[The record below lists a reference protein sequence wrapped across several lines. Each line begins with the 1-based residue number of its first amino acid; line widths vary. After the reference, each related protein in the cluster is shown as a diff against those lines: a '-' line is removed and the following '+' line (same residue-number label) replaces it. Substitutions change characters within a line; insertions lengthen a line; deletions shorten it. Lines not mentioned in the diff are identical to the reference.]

1 MLDWKTALGLS
12 LSLDSD
18 LSLGFAP
25 AAIDT
30 VFAMAADGMKF
41 VLVAVFAVLAAAA
54 AEAPATA
61 GSLSETGASIL
72 VLAAALS
79 CSVQRIG
86 SDLSFGSA
94 LD

>member
-1 MLDWKTALGLS
+1 MALGLS
-12 LSLDSD
+12 LRLDSG
-18 LSLGFAP
+18 LSSGFAP
-25 AAIDT
+25 AAIDV

-41 VLVAVFAVLAAAA
+41 VPAVAA
-54 AEAPATA
+54 AEVIATVD
-61 GSLSETGASIL
+61 SLPETGASIL

-79 CSVQRIG
+79 YSARRIG

>member
-1 MLDWKTALGLS
+1 MALGLS
-12 LSLDSD
+12 LSLDSG
-18 LSLGFAP
+18 LSSGFAP
-25 AAIDT
+25 AAIDA

-41 VLVAVFAVLAAAA
+41 VPAAVFAVLAAAA
-54 AEAPATA
+54 VEVPAAA
-61 GSLSETGASIL
+61 GSLSETGASVL

-86 SDLSFGSA
+86 SDLSFDSA

>member
-1 MLDWKTALGLS
+1 MALGLS
-12 LSLDSD
+12 LRLDSD
-18 LSLGFAP
+18 LGLGFAP

-30 VFAMAADGMKF
+30 VFAMAADGVKF

-54 AEAPATA
+54 AEALATV
-61 GSLSETGASIL
+61 GSLPETGASIL

>member
-41 VLVAVFAVLAAAA
+41 VLVAVFAVLAVAA

-61 GSLSETGASIL
+61 GSLSEAGASVL

-86 SDLSFGSA
+86 FDLSFDSV

>member
-1 MLDWKTALGLS
+1 MALGLS
-12 LSLDSD
+12 LRLDSD
-18 LSLGFAP
+18 LGLGFAL

-54 AEAPATA
+54 AEALAAA
-61 GSLSETGASIL
+61 GSLETWASVL
-72 VLAAALS
+72 VLAVVLS
-79 CSVQRIG
+79 YSARRIG
-86 SDLSFGSA
+86 SDLSFDSA

>member
-1 MLDWKTALGLS
+1 MALGLS
-12 LSLDSD
+12 LRLDSD
-18 LSLGFAP
+18 LGLGFAP

-41 VLVAVFAVLAAAA
+41 VPAVAA
-54 AEAPATA
+54 AEVIATVD
-61 GSLSETGASIL
+61 SLPETGASIL

-86 SDLSFGSA
+86 SDLSFDSA

>member
-1 MLDWKTALGLS
+1 MALGLS
-12 LSLDSD
+12 LRLDSD
-18 LSLGFAP
+18 LGLGFAP

-54 AEAPATA
+54 AEALAAA
-61 GSLSETGASIL
+61 GSLETWASVL
-72 VLAAALS
+72 VLAVVLS
-79 CSVQRIG
+79 YSARRIG
-86 SDLSFGSA
+86 SDLSFDSA

>member
-18 LSLGFAP
+18 LGSGFAS

-41 VLVAVFAVLAAAA
+41 VLVAVFAVPAAAA

-61 GSLSETGASIL
+61 GSLSETGASVL
-72 VLAAALS
+72 VLAAALNYLAR
-79 CSVQRIG
+79 RIG
-86 SDLSFGSA
+86 SDLSFDSA

>member
-1 MLDWKTALGLS
+1 MALS
-12 LSLDSD
+12 LSLRLDSD
-18 LSLGFAP
+18 LGLGFAP
-25 AAIDT
+25 AAIDA

-41 VLVAVFAVLAAAA
+41 VLAAVFAVLAAAA
-54 AEAPATA
+54 AEVIATVD
-61 GSLSETGASIL
+61 SLPETGASIL

>member
-1 MLDWKTALGLS
+1 MALGLS
-12 LSLDSD
+12 LRLDSD
-18 LSLGFAP
+18 LGLGFAP

-41 VLVAVFAVLAAAA
+41 VPAVAA
-54 AEAPATA
+54 AEVIATVD
-61 GSLSETGASIL
+61 SLPETGASIL

>member
-1 MLDWKTALGLS
+1 MALGLS

-18 LSLGFAP
+18 LGLGFAL

-54 AEAPATA
+54 AEALAAA
-61 GSLSETGASIL
+61 GSLETWASVL
-72 VLAAALS
+72 VLAVVLS
-79 CSVQRIG
+79 YSARRIG
-86 SDLSFGSA
+86 SDLSFDSA

>member
-1 MLDWKTALGLS
+1 MALGLS
-12 LSLDSD
+12 LSLDSG
-18 LSLGFAP
+18 LSSGFAP
-25 AAIDT
+25 AAIDA

-41 VLVAVFAVLAAAA
+41 VPAVAA
-54 AEAPATA
+54 AEVIATVD
-61 GSLSETGASIL
+61 SLPETGASIL

>member
-1 MLDWKTALGLS
+1 MALGLS
-12 LSLDSD
+12 LRLDSD
-18 LSLGFAP
+18 LGLGFAP

-41 VLVAVFAVLAAAA
+41 VLAAVFAVLAAAA
-54 AEAPATA
+54 AEALATV
-61 GSLSETGASIL
+61 GSLPETGASIL
-72 VLAAALS
+72 VLVAALS

>member
-1 MLDWKTALGLS
+1 MALGLS

-18 LSLGFAP
+18 LGLGFAL

-54 AEAPATA
+54 AEALAAA
-61 GSLSETGASIL
+61 GSLETWAS
-72 VLAAALS
+72 VLGLAVVLS
-79 CSVQRIG
+79 YSARRIG
-86 SDLSFGSA
+86 SDLSFDSA

>member
-1 MLDWKTALGLS
+1 MALGLS

-18 LSLGFAP
+18 LSSGFAP

-41 VLVAVFAVLAAAA
+41 VLVAAFAVLAVAA
-54 AEAPATA
+54 AEVIAIV
-61 GSLSETGASIL
+61 GSLETGASVP
-72 VLAAALS
+72 VLAVALS
-79 CSVQRIG
+79 CSARRIG
-86 SDLSFGSA
+86 SDLSFDSA

>member
-1 MLDWKTALGLS
+1 MALGLS

-18 LSLGFAP
+18 LGSGFAP

-54 AEAPATA
+54 AEALAAA
-61 GSLSETGASIL
+61 GSLETWASVL
-72 VLAAALS
+72 VLAVVLS
-79 CSVQRIG
+79 YSARRIG
-86 SDLSFGSA
+86 SDLSFDSA

>member
-1 MLDWKTALGLS
+1 MALGLS
-12 LSLDSD
+12 LSLDSG
-18 LSLGFAP
+18 LSSGFAP

-41 VLVAVFAVLAAAA
+41 VPAVAA
-54 AEAPATA
+54 AEVIATVD
-61 GSLSETGASIL
+61 SLPETGASIL

>member
-1 MLDWKTALGLS
+1 MTLGLS
-12 LSLDSD
+12 LRLDSD
-18 LSLGFAP
+18 LGLGFAL

-54 AEAPATA
+54 AEALAAA
-61 GSLSETGASIL
+61 GSLETWASVL
-72 VLAAALS
+72 VLAVVLS
-79 CSVQRIG
+79 YSARRIG
-86 SDLSFGSA
+86 SDLSFDSA

>member
-41 VLVAVFAVLAAAA
+41 VLVAVFAVLAVAA
-54 AEAPATA
+54 AEAPATVD
-61 GSLSETGASIL
+61 SLSEAGASVL
-72 VLAAALS
+72 VLAAALNYLAR
-79 CSVQRIG
+79 RIG
-86 SDLSFGSA
+86 SDLSFDSA

>member
-1 MLDWKTALGLS
+1 MALGLS

-41 VLVAVFAVLAAAA
+41 VLVAVFAVLAVTAAVD
-54 AEAPATA
+54 
-61 GSLSETGASIL
+61 SLSEAGASVL
-72 VLAAALS
+72 VLAAALNYLAR
-79 CSVQRIG
+79 RIG
-86 SDLSFGSA
+86 SDLSFDSA

>member
-1 MLDWKTALGLS
+1 MALS
-12 LSLDSD
+12 LSLRLDSD
-18 LSLGFAP
+18 LGLGFAP

-54 AEAPATA
+54 AEALAAA
-61 GSLSETGASIL
+61 GSLETWASVL
-72 VLAAALS
+72 VLAVVLS
-79 CSVQRIG
+79 YSARRIG
-86 SDLSFGSA
+86 SDLSFDSA

>member
-1 MLDWKTALGLS
+1 MALGLS

-18 LSLGFAP
+18 LGLGFAL

-54 AEAPATA
+54 AEALAAA
-61 GSLSETGASIL
+61 GSLETWASVL
-72 VLAAALS
+72 VLAVVLS
-79 CSVQRIG
+79 YSARRVD
-86 SDLSFGSA
+86 SDSNFGLA
-94 LD
+94 PD

>member
-1 MLDWKTALGLS
+1 MALGLN
-12 LSLDSD
+12 LRLDSD
-18 LSLGFAP
+18 LGLGFAP

-54 AEAPATA
+54 AEALATV
-61 GSLSETGASIL
+61 GSLETGASVL
-72 VLAAALS
+72 VLAVVLS
-79 CSVQRIG
+79 YSARRIG
-86 SDLSFGSA
+86 SDLSFDSA

>member
-1 MLDWKTALGLS
+1 MALGLS
-12 LSLDSD
+12 LRLDSD
-18 LSLGFAP
+18 LGLGFAP

-54 AEAPATA
+54 AEALATV
-61 GSLSETGASIL
+61 GSLPETGASIL

>member
-1 MLDWKTALGLS
+1 MALGLS
-12 LSLDSD
+12 LRLDSD
-18 LSLGFAP
+18 LGLGFAL

-41 VLVAVFAVLAAAA
+41 VLVAVFAVLAVAA

-61 GSLSETGASIL
+61 GSLSETGASVL
-72 VLAAALS
+72 VLAAALNYS
-79 CSVQRIG
+79 ARRIG

>member
-1 MLDWKTALGLS
+1 MALGLS
-12 LSLDSD
+12 LSLDSG
-18 LSLGFAP
+18 LSSGCAP
-25 AAIDT
+25 AASDT

-41 VLVAVFAVLAAAA
+41 VLVAVFAVLAVAA

-61 GSLSETGASIL
+61 GSLSEAGASVL

-86 SDLSFGSA
+86 FDLSFDSV